1 MLEWL
6 VLGKEGSMIKTL
18 SALSPCFILA
28 IAAGLSQAQEAS
40 PGSSAKPDA
49 AAKATPADGHVVHIM
64 APHLID
70 GKVRGPFHHY
80 CKIVSPEPFIEC
92 LLYET
97 DDNNAKL
104 VGVEYIVAKTVTR
117 DEKVLPKKV
126 LKQVWHDH
134 AVEGVLGNVKVLD
147 MPPEKAQEFADMV
160 AKTDGII
167 FSLWP
172 HGAKLPTGKVSI
184 GTMVGHA
191 VHQ

>member
-1 MLEWL
+1 MR
-6 VLGKEGSMIKTL
+6 K
-18 SALSPCFILA
+18 ALSILSSCCILV
-28 IAAGLSQAQEAS
+28 IAPGPSHAQDAPPAS
-40 PGSSAKPDA
+40 PTAPQA
-49 AAKATPADGHVVHIM
+49 AVKTAPVDGHVIHVT

-97 DDNNAKL
+97 EANNAKL

-117 DEKVLPKKV
+117 DEKLLPKKAW
-126 LKQVWHDH
+126 KKFWHDH
-134 AVEGVLGNVKVLD
+134 SVEGVVGNIKILD
-147 MPPEKAQEFADMV
+147 MSPDQAKEFADMV

-172 HGAKLPTGKVSI
+172 EGAKLPTGKVSI

-191 VHQ
+191 IHQ

>member
-1 MLEWL
+1 
-6 VLGKEGSMIKTL
+6 MIKLL
-18 SALSPCFILA
+18 SALSSCFILA
-28 IAAGLSQAQEAS
+28 IAAALSHGQQAPPVS
-40 PGSSAKPDA
+40 PVPPEIA
-49 AAKATPADGHVVHIM
+49 ARATPADGHVIHVT

-80 CKIVSPEPFIEC
+80 CKMISPEPFIEC

-97 DDNNAKL
+97 EDDNAKL
-104 VGVEYIVAKTVTR
+104 VGVEYIVAKTMTR
-117 DEKVLPKKV
+117 DEKILPKKIW
-126 LKQVWHDH
+126 KKVWHDH
-134 AVEGVLGNVKVLD
+134 SVEGVIGNIKILNL
-147 MPPEKAQEFADMV
+147 PPDKAKEFADTV

-172 HGAKLPTGKVSI
+172 DGAKLPTGKVSI

>member
-1 MLEWL
+1 
-6 VLGKEGSMIKTL
+6 MIRIL
-18 SALSPCFILA
+18 SVLSPYFILA
-28 IAAGLSQAQEAS
+28 IAAALSQAQDASFASRVAHEAT
-40 PGSSAKPDA
+40 
-49 AAKATPADGHVVHIM
+49 AKATPVDGHVIHVT

-80 CKIVSPEPFIEC
+80 CKIVTPEPFIEC

-97 DDNNAKL
+97 EDDNAKL

-117 DEKVLPKKV
+117 EVLPKKV
-126 LKQVWHDH
+126 WKKVWHDH
-134 AVEGVLGNVKVLD
+134 SVEGVIGNIKILD
-147 MPPEKAQEFADMV
+147 LPPDRAKEFADMV

-172 HGAKLPTGKVSI
+172 VDAKLPTGKVSI

-191 VHQ
+191 LH

>member
-1 MLEWL
+1 
-6 VLGKEGSMIKTL
+6 MIKTL
-18 SALSPCFILA
+18 TVLTSCFILA
-28 IAAGLSQAQEAS
+28 IASELPQAQEAS
-40 PGSSAKPDA
+40 TVSPATPETA
-49 AAKATPADGHVVHIM
+49 ARATPADGHVIHVT

-80 CKIVSPEPFIEC
+80 CKMVSPEPFIEC
-92 LLYET
+92 LLYDTE
-97 DDNNAKL
+97 DINAKL

-126 LKQVWHDH
+126 SKNVWHDH
-134 AVEGVLGNVKVLD
+134 SVEGVIGNIKILD
-147 MPPEKAQEFADMV
+147 MSPDKAKEFADTV

-172 HGAKLPTGKVSI
+172 KDAKLPTGKVSI

>member
-1 MLEWL
+1 
-6 VLGKEGSMIKTL
+6 MIKTL
-18 SALSPCFILA
+18 SILCSCFILA
-28 IAAGLSQAQEAS
+28 IAAGLSQSQEVPPVS
-40 PGSSAKPDA
+40 LSRPEA
-49 AAKATPADGHVVHIM
+49 AAKATAADGHVIHVT

-104 VGVEYIVAKTVTR
+104 VGVEYIVAKIVTR

-126 LKQVWHDH
+126 LKKMWHDH

>member
-1 MLEWL
+1 
-6 VLGKEGSMIKTL
+6 MIKPL
-18 SALSPCFILA
+18 SVLSSCFLLA
-28 IAAGLSQAQEAS
+28 IAVVLSQAQEAPPAS
-40 PGSSAKPDA
+40 PVTDVG
-49 AAKATPADGHVVHIM
+49 AAKTTPADGHVIHVT

-80 CKIVSPEPFIEC
+80 CKMVTPEPFIEC
-92 LLYET
+92 LLYDTE
-97 DDNNAKL
+97 DINAKL

-126 LKQVWHDH
+126 SKNVWHDH
-134 AVEGVLGNVKVLD
+134 SVEGVIGNIKILD
-147 MPPEKAQEFADMV
+147 MPPEKAKEFADTV

-172 HGAKLPTGKVSI
+172 KDAKLPTGKVSI

>member
-1 MLEWL
+1 
-6 VLGKEGSMIKTL
+6 MIRTLNIL
-18 SALSPCFILA
+18 SACFILA
-28 IAAGLSQAQEAS
+28 IAAGLSPAQEAPPAS
-40 PGSSAKPDA
+40 PTAPEA
-49 AAKATPADGHVVHIM
+49 AAKATPADGHVIHVT
-64 APHLID
+64 APHLIE

-80 CKIVSPEPFIEC
+80 CKIVSPEPFIVC
-92 LLYET
+92 LLYDT
-97 DDNNAKL
+97 DDTDAKL

-126 LKQVWHDH
+126 WKKVWHDH
-134 AVEGVLGNVKVLD
+134 SVEGVIGNIKILNL
-147 MPPEKAQEFADMV
+147 PPDQAKEFADTV

-172 HGAKLPTGKVSI
+172 DSAKLPTGKVSI

>member
-1 MLEWL
+1 
-6 VLGKEGSMIKTL
+6 MIKPL
-18 SALSPCFILA
+18 RVFSACFILV
-28 IAAGLSQAQEAS
+28 IAVELSQAQEPPLALPPAS
-40 PGSSAKPDA
+40 DA
-49 AAKATPADGHVVHIM
+49 ATATPADGHVIHIT

-97 DDNNAKL
+97 DDNHAKV

-117 DEKVLPKKV
+117 DEKVLPKKA
-126 LKQVWHDH
+126 LKKFWHDH
-134 AVEGVLGNVKVLD
+134 SVEGVLGNVKVLGMSPD
-147 MPPEKAQEFADMV
+147 KAKEVADMV

-172 HGAKLPTGKVSI
+172 EGAKLPTGKVSI

>member
-1 MLEWL
+1 
-6 VLGKEGSMIKTL
+6 MIKTL
-18 SALSPCFILA
+18 SILGSCFILA
-28 IAAGLSQAQEAS
+28 IAIALLQAQEGPPAL
-40 PGSSAKPDA
+40 PGAPDA
-49 AAKATPADGHVVHIM
+49 SGKATPADGHVIHVT

-80 CKIVSPEPFIEC
+80 CKIVSSEPFIVC

-97 DDNNAKL
+97 EDSDAKL
-104 VGVEYIVAKTVTR
+104 IGVEYIVAKTVTR
-117 DEKVLPKKV
+117 DDKVLSKKV
-126 LKQVWHDH
+126 WKKVWHDH
-134 AVEGVLGNVKVLD
+134 SVEGVIGNIKILD
-147 MPPEKAQEFADMV
+147 MPPDQAKEFADTV

-172 HGAKLPTGKVSI
+172 EGAKLPTGKVSI

>member
-1 MLEWL
+1 MTKTPS
-6 VLGKEGSMIKTL
+6 VLS
-18 SALSPCFILA
+18 SCFILV
-28 IAAGLSQAQEAS
+28 IAAGILQAQES
-40 PGSSAKPDA
+40 PPVSPAAPET
-49 AAKATPADGHVVHIM
+49 AAKATPADGHVIHVT

-97 DDNNAKL
+97 DDNDAKL
-104 VGVEYIVAKTVTR
+104 IGVEYIVAKTVTR

-126 LKQVWHDH
+126 WKKVWHDH
-134 AVEGVLGNVKVLD
+134 SVEGVIGNIKILE
-147 MPPEKAQEFADMV
+147 MPPGKAKEFADIV

-172 HGAKLPTGKVSI
+172 EGAKLPTGKVSI
-184 GTMVGHA
+184 GTMVGHV

>member
-1 MLEWL
+1 
-6 VLGKEGSMIKTL
+6 MIKIL
-18 SALSPCFILA
+18 GIVSLCFVLVIAGALSE
-28 IAAGLSQAQEAS
+28 AQEA
-40 PGSSAKPDA
+40 PPALPAVEA
-49 AAKATPADGHVVHIM
+49 AAMATPVDGHVIHVT

-80 CKIVSPEPFIEC
+80 CKILSPEPFIEC

-97 DDNNAKL
+97 ADKNAKL
-104 VGVEYIVAKTVTR
+104 VGVEYIVAKTLTR

-126 LKQVWHDH
+126 WKKVWHDH
-134 AVEGVLGNVKVLD
+134 SVEGVIGNVKVLD
-147 MPPEKAQEFADMV
+147 MPPEKAKEFADTI

-172 HGAKLPTGKVSI
+172 HGAKLPTGQVSI

>member
-1 MLEWL
+1 MFKTVG
-6 VLGKEGSMIKTL
+6 VLS
-18 SALSPCFILA
+18 CCLA
-28 IAAGLSQAQEAS
+28 VAITAGFSLAQEAP
-40 PGSSAKPDA
+40 PGPAPAPEASAKV
-49 AAKATPADGHVVHIM
+49 TPADGHVIHVT

-97 DDNNAKL
+97 EDKNAKL
-104 VGVEYIVAKTVTR
+104 VGVEYIVAKTMTR
-117 DEKVLPKKV
+117 DEKVLPKEVWK
-126 LKQVWHDH
+126 KVWHDH
-134 AVEGVLGNVKVLD
+134 SVEGVIGNVKVLD
-147 MPPEKAQEFADMV
+147 LPPDKAKEFADTV

-172 HGAKLPTGKVSI
+172 EGAKLPTGKASI

-191 VHQ
+191 THK

>member
-1 MLEWL
+1 
-6 VLGKEGSMIKTL
+6 MIKILRVL
-18 SALSPCFILA
+18 SSCFILA
-28 IAAGLSQAQEAS
+28 IAAGFSRAQEVPPAS
-40 PGSSAKPDA
+40 PA
-49 AAKATPADGHVVHIM
+49 AAEAAGRATPADGHVIHVT

-97 DDNNAKL
+97 EDSNAKL
-104 VGVEYIVAKTVTR
+104 VGVEYIVATTETR
-117 DEKVLPKKV
+117 NEKVLPKKAW
-126 LKQVWHDH
+126 KKAWHDH
-134 AVEGVLGNVKVLD
+134 SVEGVIGNIKILD
-147 MPPEKAQEFADMV
+147 MSPDKAKEFADLV

-172 HGAKLPTGKVSI
+172 ESAKLPTGKVSI

-191 VHQ
+191 VH

>member
-1 MLEWL
+1 
-6 VLGKEGSMIKTL
+6 MIRILTV
-18 SALSPCFILA
+18 LSPCVILA
-28 IAAGLSQAQEAS
+28 IAAALSQAQEVSPAS
-40 PGSSAKPDA
+40 PA
-49 AAKATPADGHVVHIM
+49 ADQGTVKATPVDGHVIHVT

-80 CKIVSPEPFIEC
+80 CKIVTPEPFIEC

-97 DDNNAKL
+97 EDNNAKL

-126 LKQVWHDH
+126 WKNVWHDH
-134 AVEGVLGNVKVLD
+134 SVEGVIGNIKILD
-147 MPPEKAQEFADMV
+147 LPPDRAKEFADMV

-172 HGAKLPTGKVSI
+172 VDAKLPTGKVSI

-191 VHQ
+191 LH

>member
-1 MLEWL
+1 M
-6 VLGKEGSMIKTL
+6 KKTL
-18 SALSPCFILA
+18 GVLSSCFVFA
-28 IAAGLSQAQEAS
+28 IAAALSQAQEVCPAS
-40 PGSSAKPDA
+40 PAAPEA
-49 AAKATPADGHVVHIM
+49 AAKATPADGHVIHVT

-70 GKVRGPFHHY
+70 GKIRGPFHHY

-97 DDNNAKL
+97 EDNNAKL

-126 LKQVWHDH
+126 WKKVWHDH
-134 AVEGVLGNVKVLD
+134 SVEGVIGNIKILD
-147 MPPEKAQEFADMV
+147 MSADKAKEFADMV
-160 AKTDGII
+160 AQTDGVI

>member
-1 MLEWL
+1 MT
-6 VLGKEGSMIKTL
+6 KTL
-18 SALSPCFILA
+18 SVLSSCFILA

-40 PGSSAKPDA
+40 ATSPA
-49 AAKATPADGHVVHIM
+49 APEAAVKATPADGHVIHIT

-80 CKIVSPEPFIEC
+80 CKIVSHEPFIEC

-104 VGVEYIVAKTVTR
+104 IGVEYIVAKTVTR

-126 LKQVWHDH
+126 LKKVWHDH
-134 AVEGVLGNVKVLD
+134 SVEGVIGNVKVLD
-147 MPPEKAQEFADMV
+147 MPPDKAKEFADTV

-172 HGAKLPTGKVSI
+172 ERAKLPTGKVSI
-184 GTMVGHA
+184 GMMVGHA

>member
-1 MLEWL
+1 
-6 VLGKEGSMIKTL
+6 MIKTRSL
-18 SALSPCFILA
+18 LNSCFILA
-28 IAAGLSQAQEAS
+28 VAAALSQAQEAPPVS
-40 PGSSAKPDA
+40 PAAREA
-49 AAKATPADGHVVHIM
+49 AAKVTPADGHVIHVT

-80 CKIVSPEPFIEC
+80 CKIVSSEPFIVC

-97 DDNNAKL
+97 EDSDAKL
-104 VGVEYIVAKTVTR
+104 MGVEYIVAKTVTR
-117 DEKVLPKKV
+117 DDKVLSKKV
-126 LKQVWHDH
+126 WKKVWHDH
-134 AVEGVLGNVKVLD
+134 SVEGVIGNIKILD
-147 MPPEKAQEFADMV
+147 MPPDQAKEFADTV

-172 HGAKLPTGKVSI
+172 EGAKLPTGKVSI